1 MKRVQPYIPS
11 GCATA
16 GILHEGG
23 ELVAGEVI
31 MQAIAAMHERS
42 NGLGGGF
49 VGYGIYPEMKDCYA
63 LHLMYDRE
71 GNRPA
76 VEEFLER
83 KMLLVRS
90 ERIPTRPTPGVG
102 LAPVLWRYFVHV
114 PPAGHRLI
122 DESEDDY
129 VVRIVMRINLELE
142 GAYVISSGKNMG
154 VFKGVGYPEDI
165 GRFFRL
171 EEYRAYLWIAHARF
185 PTNSP
190 AWWGG
195 AHPFGLLEWSVVHNG
210 ELSSYGINKRYVEQF
225 GYRCTLMTDTE
236 VLVYLLDLFLRRQK
250 LPWTMVYAILAP
262 PFWEQIGRMKSPE
275 KQATYTALRQ
285 VYGGGLAN
293 GPFSIIVGHRRGLIG
308 LTDRIKLRPLIAAQ
322 GDGMVYLASEEAAI
336 RAVCP
341 SPREVWE
348 PRAGFPVEGRVREEV
363 VV

>member
-1 MKRVQPYIPS
+1 
-11 GCATA
+11 
-16 GILHEGG
+16 
-23 ELVAGEVI
+23 
-31 MQAIAAMHERS
+31 
-42 NGLGGGF
+42 
-49 VGYGIYPEMKDCYA
+49 
-63 LHLMYDRE
+63 MYDHDRD
-71 GNRPA
+71 RPV
-76 VEEFLER
+76 VEELLER
-83 KMLLVRS
+83 KMSLVRS

-102 LAPVLWRYFVHV
+102 LAPVLWRYFVQV
-114 PPAGHRLI
+114 PPAGPRLI

-129 VVRIVMRINLELE
+129 VVRIVMHINLELE

-171 EEYRAYLWIAHARF
+171 EEYQAYLWIAHARF

-195 AHPFGLLEWSVVHNG
+195 AHPFSLLEWSVVHNG

-236 VLVYLLDLFLRRQK
+236 VLVYLLDLFLRRQR
-250 LPWTMVYAILAP
+250 LPWRMVCAILAP
-262 PFWEQIGRMKSPE
+262 PFWEQIGRMSSPQ
-275 KQATYTALRQ
+275 KQAAYIALRQ

-322 GDGMVYLASEEAAI
+322 SDGMVYLASEEAAI

-341 SPREVWE
+341 SPSEVWE
-348 PRAGFPVEGRVREEV
+348 PRAGFPVEGRLRQEV
-363 VV
+363 MV

>member
-1 MKRVQPYIPS
+1 MKGGQRYNPS

-16 GILHEGG
+16 GILHRGG
-23 ELVAGEVI
+23 DLISGEVI
-31 MQAIAAMHERS
+31 IQAIAAMHERS

-49 VGYGIYPEMKDCYA
+49 VGYGIYPEMKECYA
-63 LHLMYDRE
+63 LHVMYDHE
-71 GNRPA
+71 DDRPE
-76 VEEFLER
+76 VEHLLER
-83 KMLLVRS
+83 RMSLVRS
-90 ERIPTRPTPGVG
+90 ERIPTRPTLGVG
-102 LAPVLWRYFVHV
+102 MAPILWRYFVQV
-114 PPAGHRLI
+114 PAGYRLI
-122 DESEDDY
+122 GESEDDY
-129 VVRIVMRINLELE
+129 VVRIVMHINLELD

-195 AHPFGLLEWSVVHNG
+195 AHPFSLLEWSVVHNG
-210 ELSSYGINKRYVEQF
+210 EISSYGVNKRYVEQF
-225 GYRCTLMTDTE
+225 GYHCTLMTDTE

-250 LPWTMVYAILAP
+250 LPWAMVYAILAP

-275 KQATYTALRQ
+275 KRAAYTALRQ
-285 VYGGGLAN
+285 VYGGGLIN
-293 GPFSIIVGHRRGLIG
+293 GPFSIIIGHQRGLIG
-308 LTDRIKLRPLIAAQ
+308 LTDRIKLRPLIAARD
-322 GDGMVYLASEEAAI
+322 GDMVYLASEEAAI

-341 SPREVWE
+341 SPHELWE
-348 PRAGFPVEGRVREEV
+348 PRAGFPVEGRLREEV

>member
-1 MKRVQPYIPS
+1 MQPRHYNPS

-23 ELVAGEVI
+23 ELIAGDVI
-31 MQAIAAMHERS
+31 VQAIAAMHERS

-49 VGYGIYPEMKDCYA
+49 VGYGIYPEMRDCHC
-63 LHLMYDRE
+63 LHLMFDRE
-71 GNRPA
+71 GNRAP
-76 VEEFLER
+76 VEELLER
-83 KMLLVRS
+83 KMRLLRS

-102 LAPVLWRYFVHV
+102 LAPVLWRYFVEV
-114 PPAGHRLI
+114 PPVEHRPV
-122 DESEDDY
+122 DENEDDY

-142 GAYVISSGKNMG
+142 GAYVVSSGKNMG

-165 GRFFRL
+165 ARFFRL
-171 EEYRAYLWIAHARF
+171 ERYQAYLWIAHARF

-195 AHPFGLLEWSVVHNG
+195 AHPFSLLEWSVVHNG

-236 VLVYLLDLFLRRQK
+236 VLVYLLDLFLRRHN
-250 LPWTMVYAILAP
+250 LPRTMVYAILAP
-262 PFWEQIGRMKSPE
+262 PFWEQIGRMRPPE
-275 KQATYTALRQ
+275 RQAIHTALRQ
-285 VYGGGLAN
+285 VYGGGVAN
-293 GPFSIIVGHRRGLIG
+293 GPFSVIIGHQRGLIG
-308 LTDRIKLRPLIAAQ
+308 LTDRIKLRPLVAAH
-322 GDGMVYLASEEAAI
+322 GDGMVLLASEEAAI

-341 SPREVWE
+341 SPHEIWE
-348 PRAGFPVEGRVREEV
+348 PRAGYPVEGRLREEV